1 MKLMLGTSN
10 PGKIK
15 EFQSLLEELD
25 IELYIPV
32 DESIALDIKEDGET
46 YKENALIK
54 AKAFAETAD
63 MWALADDSG
72 LEVDALQGAPG
83 LRSARFAP
91 SPGAT
96 DADRRRHLLEQLKDE
111 PAPWTARFRCVVAVA
126 HPDGI
131 HFTSEGTC
139 PGQIIPQERG
149 KNGFGYDPIFLVMAK
164 GRTMAELHLEEK
176 NKVSHRAKAV
186 QHLIPHLRDLI
197 AAERR

>member
-25 IELYIPV
+25 IDLYIPI
-32 DESIALDIKEDGET
+32 DESIELDINEDGET

-54 AKAFAETAD
+54 AKMFANVAD

-83 LRSARFAP
+83 LRSARFVP

-96 DADRRRHLLEQLKDE
+96 DADRRRYLLEQLKDE
-111 PAPWTARFRCVVAVA
+111 PVPWTARFRCVVAVA

-131 HFTSEGTC
+131 HFTAQGTC

-149 KNGFGYDPIFLVMAK
+149 KHGFGYDPIFLVMAK

-186 QHLIPHLRDLI
+186 QNLIPHLQDLI
-197 AAERR
+197 IAEGK